1 MAKFPWQYCNING
14 IPTIKT
20 QTVVVSDTAVTFKF
34 APDFDGRPVRG
45 LILVYISEA
54 IPTGT
59 TTTLPIQFSM
69 AGVTSNVT
77 VAGGATVTVADLPG
91 VGIYLVYFD
100 RWADTLQLIGSLP
113 AAATAL
119 GTSGSITP
127 EVTEDPNNSTR
138 TAKKSN

>member
-1 MAKFPWQYCNING
+1 MARFPYQYCNING
-14 IPTIKT
+14 LPTIKT
-20 QTVVVSDTAVTFKF
+20 QTVTVSDTAVTFKF
-34 APDFDGRPVRG
+34 APDFDGRPFRG

-69 AGVTSNVT
+69 AGTTSNVT

-113 AAATAL
+113 AAATQA
-119 GTSGSITP
+119 TSNSGGS
-127 EVTEDPNNSTR
+127 TEDTNNSMR
-138 TAKKSN
+138 TVKKSN

>member
-1 MAKFPWQYCNING
+1 MAKFPWQYTNING

-34 APDFDGRPVRG
+34 APDFDGRPFRG

-54 IPTGT
+54 IPDGT
-59 TTTLPIQFSM
+59 TATLPIQFSM
-69 AGVTSNVT
+69 AGTTSTVTL
-77 VAGGATVTVADLPG
+77 AGGTNVTVADLPG

-113 AAATAL
+113 AAATTQA
-119 GTSGSITP
+119 TSSETTGG
-127 EVTEDPNNSTR
+127 EDTNNSMR
-138 TAKKSN
+138 TVKKSN

>member
-1 MAKFPWQYCNING
+1 MAKFPWQYCNISG

-34 APDFDGRPVRG
+34 APDFDGRPFRG

-59 TTTLPIQFSM
+59 TTTLPVQFSM
-69 AGVTSNVT
+69 AGTTSSIT
-77 VAGGATVTVADLPG
+77 VAGGDTVTVADLPG

-113 AAATAL
+113 AAAAAL
-119 GTSGSITP
+119 NTSDTTEGS
-127 EVTEDPNNSTR
+127 TEDTNNSTR
-138 TAKKSN
+138 TVKKSN

>member
-1 MAKFPWQYCNING
+1 MAKFPWQYVNING

-34 APDFDGRPVRG
+34 APDFDGRPFRG

-59 TTTLPIQFSM
+59 TATLPIQFSM
-69 AGVTSNVT
+69 AGTTSNVT
-77 VAGGATVTVADLPG
+77 VAGGAAITVADLPG

-113 AAATAL
+113 AAAVQA
-119 GTSGSITP
+119 TSDSSS
-127 EVTEDPNNSTR
+127 EDTNNSMR
-138 TAKKSN
+138 TVKKSN

>member
-1 MAKFPWQYCNING
+1 MARFPWQYCNING
-14 IPTIKT
+14 LPTIKT
-20 QTVVVSDTAVTFKF
+20 QTVTVSDTAVTYKF
-34 APDFDGRPVRG
+34 APDFDGRPFRG

-54 IPTGT
+54 IPEGT

-69 AGVTSNVT
+69 AGTTSNVT

-113 AAATAL
+113 AAATQATSN
-119 GTSGSITP
+119 TSGS
-127 EVTEDPNNSTR
+127 TEDTNNSMR
-138 TAKKSN
+138 TVKKSS